1 MKASTLMIATLLAA
15 LAGTAQAQT
24 PAAPQDPVVQMRLEK
39 KEIDKV
45 YSDKKKAVNKQ
56 RDAKVKAAG
65 DAAFAKPQG
74 KEPSVARRDAEAKA
88 KAATQADY
96 DTKMKPIKKE
106 HDEALAALY
115 KKYPA
120 AKP

>member
-15 LAGTAQAQT
+15 LGGSIQAQT
-24 PAAPQDPVVQMRLEK
+24 SAAPPDPVVQMRLEK
-39 KEIDKV
+39 KEIDKI
-45 YSDKKKAVNKQ
+45 YSDKKKVVTKQ

-65 DAAFAKPQG
+65 DAAFAKPEG

-96 DTKMKPIKKE
+96 DAKMKPIKKE